1 MDTCTVAPAGTAE
14 RRMIMAD
21 FLRCKDCKHDKGK
34 CVGVSRRASHKNCF
48 EPKAMTNADRIRAM
62 TDEELA
68 AVIMCPKENGTQVG
82 SCIGKTCVECCL
94 MWLRQPV
101 EEDTP

>member
-1 MDTCTVAPAGTAE
+1 
-14 RRMIMAD
+14 MAD

-48 EPKAMTNADRIRAM
+48 EPKVMTNADRIRAM

-68 AVIMCPKENGTQVG
+68 EYLVYHNPYSTEKH
-82 SCIGKTCVECCL
+82 CL
-94 MWLRQPV
+94 EWLKQPADMRG
-101 EEDTP
+101 EESA